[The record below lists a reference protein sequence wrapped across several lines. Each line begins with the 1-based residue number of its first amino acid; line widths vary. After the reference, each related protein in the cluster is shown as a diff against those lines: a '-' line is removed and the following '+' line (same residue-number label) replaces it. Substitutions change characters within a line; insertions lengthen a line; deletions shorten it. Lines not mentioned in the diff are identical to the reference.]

1 GNFSL
6 GISQMLPLNI
16 FINISDLEPEYLK
29 SNRILVQNTQGLP
42 VSYFQNHLAEI
53 LRPSDIGLKVRT
65 SEKTEESEIISDR
78 IFLDSSLVDEIEQ
91 IIPQAEKVITYL
103 ANELS
108 VKGKTTPYSFVSAL
122 PESILYDINSNEII
136 INRWLADD
144 LDAQSGDTL
153 IMKWFYPGPGNLL
166 EEKSRGFR
174 IKSIT
179 ENNSRLSDPLLM
191 PDFPGI
197 SGSTTCSAWDA
208 GIPLLLDRI
217 RDKDEDYWNRYRGTP
232 KAFIS
237 YDAGREMWG
246 NNFGIATAL
255 RFPERIGPSEI
266 EKTLEGKLNPFKT
279 GFAITDL
286 KNESNRAAAESVDFS
301 SLFLALGMFII
312 FSCIILLS
320 LAVSTFLDSR
330 KSQIRTYFALGFSN
344 RLTGKMLF
352 IETIFLALAGAVP
365 GVFAGFLINM
375 LIINSLNSVWGG
387 AVQTNTLSSDFS
399 IYSVFSGL
407 LITILITAF
416 LILIKLRNF
425 LRSLDR
431 GDKAGLVHHSPK
443 HNLIFLLFSGIPAL
457 IILFQSV
464 VLKNSSI
471 ILAFTGATLL
481 FIFFILILRQY
492 FLKIPALSDDVKHS
506 RYKYSKQFFSFH
518 PAQAITPVIFIAAGI
533 FAVIITGANRQVLTD
548 KMLRPEGGTGGY
560 LLWAESAVPVKENLN
575 SAEGRREFGFNDP
588 ELEGMSFVQAKR
600 VPGNDASCLNLNYIS
615 APSILGIDP
624 SSFIRGKSFSFATV
638 MQDAEGRNPWTLLND
653 EPGNNVIYGI
663 ADQTVLQWGLKI
675 KTGDTLVFRD
685 ENGQL
690 LNVVIAAGLKSSV
703 FQGYLL
709 IGAGNFDKYY
719 PSIPGSSIFL
729 INGKPGLA
737 ELYKDV
743 LSERLS
749 GHGVAVEYAGDKL
762 ASFFRVTNTYLDI
775 FTLFGALGMILGVAG
790 LAFIL
795 IRNFNQRRSE
805 FALMMA
811 TGYSPRQIRSF
822 VLKDHILLLIWG
834 TITGTLAGLAAT
846 IPSLAGGSEMPWRI
860 LTAMVMAIIIT
871 GLSALYLSV
880 RTVKSSSLLTLLR
893 KE

>member
-1 GNFSL
+1 
-6 GISQMLPLNI
+6 
-16 FINISDLEPEYLK
+16 
-29 SNRILVQNTQGLP
+29 
-42 VSYFQNHLAEI
+42 
-53 LRPSDIGLKVRT
+53 
-65 SEKTEESEIISDR
+65 
-78 IFLDSSLVDEIEQ
+78 
-91 IIPQAEKVITYL
+91 
-103 ANELS
+103 
-108 VKGKTTPYSFVSAL
+108 
-122 PESILYDINSNEII
+122 
-136 INRWLADD
+136 
-144 LDAQSGDTL
+144 
-153 IMKWFYPGPGNLL
+153 
-166 EEKSRGFR
+166 
-174 IKSIT
+174 
-179 ENNSRLSDPLLM
+179 
-191 PDFPGI
+191 
-197 SGSTTCSAWDA
+197 
-208 GIPLLLDRI
+208 
-217 RDKDEDYWNRYRGTP
+217 YRGTP

-237 YDAGREMWG
+237 YGEGRQMWG
-246 NNFGIATAL
+246 NNFGVATAL
-255 RFPERIGPSEI
+255 RFPENMDPSEI
-266 EKTLEGKLNPFKT
+266 ETTLHGKIDPFKT
-279 GFAITDL
+279 GFAITDV
-286 KNESNRAAAESVDFS
+286 KNESKRAAAESVDFS

-330 KSQIRTYFALGFSN
+330 KSQIRTYFALGYRN
-344 RLTGKMLF
+344 RLTGRMLF
-352 IETIFLALAGAVP
+352 LETIFLALAGAIP
-365 GVFAGFLINM
+365 GVFTGYLINI
-375 LIINSLNSVWGG
+375 LIISSLNSVWGG
-387 AVQTNTLSSDFS
+387 AVQTNTLSADFS
-399 IYSVFSGL
+399 IFSVFSGL

-431 GDKAGLVHHSPK
+431 GDKTDLIHHSPG
-443 HNLIFLLFSGIPAL
+443 HNLIFLIISGIL
-457 IILFQSV
+457 TLTLLFQSV
-464 VLKNSSI
+464 VSKNSSVI
-471 ILAFTGATLL
+471 VAFTGATLL
-481 FIFFILILRQY
+481 FIFLILVLRQY
-492 FLKIPALSDDVKHS
+492 FLKIPALSDNVKHS

-533 FAVIITGANRQVLTD
+533 FAVIITGANRQVLTE
-548 KMLRPEGGTGGY
+548 KMLRPGGGTGGY

-575 SAEGRREFGFNDP
+575 SAEGRREFGFDDP

-638 MQDAEGRNPWTLLND
+638 IKGAEGRNPWTLLND
-653 EPGNNVIYGI
+653 EPEDNVIYGI

-675 KTGDTLVFRD
+675 GTGDTLVFRA

-690 LNVVIAAGLKSSV
+690 FNIVICAGLKSSV

-709 IGAGNFDKYY
+709 IGDRKFDKYF

-737 ELYKDV
+737 EQYKNI

-749 GHGVAVEYAGDKL
+749 GHGVAVESAGDKL
-762 ASFFRVTNTYLDI
+762 ASFFQVTNTYLDI

-822 VLKDHILLLIWG
+822 VLKDHILLLVWG

-846 IPSLAGGSEMPWRI
+846 IPSLAGGSEMPWKI
-860 LTAMVMAIIIT
+860 LTAMVLAIIIT

-880 RTVKSSSLLTLLR
+880 RTVKSSSLLALLR